1 MVRFFG
7 VNFYT
12 ELPAENGKQFGISY
26 IPDDQALAI
35 AKKECR
41 YVLVT
46 GEKDSNRVNTH
57 SAEENGFRKEG
68 FASVLCLEVP
78 GLGHAMPPGE
88 WLDKGLEFL
97 DTGRTH

>member
-35 AKKECR
+35 AKKECC

-46 GEKDSNRVNTH
+46 GEKDFNRVNIR

-68 FASVLCLEVP
+68 FTSVLCLEVP
-78 GLGHAMPPGE
+78 GLGHAMPPAE
-88 WLDKGLEFL
+88 WLEKGLEFL
-97 DTGRTH
+97 DADKVR